1 MENNKMSAESWLNV
15 IKQASDY
22 NESMTPLIKKYG
34 ELLTT
39 SLQKQIEELK
49 EVNKKFRDDRINQY
63 KKITELSDQLSQKDE
78 MLERMAEVFKF
89 ALGMKELWMTY
100 TDSCAPEHEEE
111 AIAIQS
117 MHNKFIDCLTQ
128 YQNSKK

>member
-1 MENNKMSAESWLNV
+1 MENNKMSADSWLNV

-39 SLQKQIEELK
+39 SLQKQIEE
-49 EVNKKFRDDRINQY
+49 R
-63 KKITELSDQLSQKDE
+63 DE
-78 MLERMAEVFKF
+78 MLERMAELLKTSKRNIEIELVSYS
-89 ALGMKELWMTY
+89 LMKEI
-100 TDSCAPEHEEE
+100 EELLE
-111 AIAIQS
+111 
-117 MHNKFIDCLTQ
+117 Q